1 MRVPSE
7 RPAVVLAD
15 TEPWEAFTW
24 LAAALRRQGFDTY
37 RVTAPPSTR
46 LQRLSSVIYRAAYT
60 RTEVSLT
67 WPGGTAPVDVSDVHC
82 VWQDNVVDVQA
93 ADRVGAA
100 LLTDPR
106 WRDHPRLHRVP
117 DPALEMRLYDKLAQT
132 EDAAAADCPVPRTWT
147 DPAEVDTETVVI
159 KQRLGSGGD
168 AVVIVPT
175 TEIGDWV
182 TRWQGQGG
190 GLVFQEPV
198 SGDVLNVGGFARD
211 GELIVAAAYATEQ
224 SPTDPEGP
232 SVRIRTLQ
240 RPDLIES
247 VAAYV
252 AHTRYT
258 GAICVDF
265 ISADEGYL
273 IDVNPRFFG
282 SWAAVQAAGLPLLEA
297 YVEHLRGVPATVAS
311 PSLGEVTQW
320 TAPAPDGT
328 RGHTA
333 RTGVQVLRD
342 FAAFAGPRGYVA
354 GLPSLARAVRGAGRS
369 S

>member
-1 MRVPSE
+1 M
-7 RPAVVLAD
+7 VLAD

-24 LAAALRRQGFDTY
+24 LAAALRRQGFETY
-37 RVTAPPSTR
+37 RVTAPATTR
-46 LQRLSSVIYRAAYT
+46 LQQLSSVIYRAAYS

-67 WPGGTAPVDVSDVHC
+67 WPGGTAPVDVSGVRS
-82 VWQDNVVDVQA
+82 VWQGSVVDVQA

-100 LLTDPR
+100 LLEDPR
-106 WRDHPRLHRVP
+106 WPQRPRLHRLP
-117 DPALEMRLYDKLAQT
+117 DATEEKRLYDKLAQT
-132 EDAAAADCPVPRTWT
+132 QDAEAADCPVPRTWT
-147 DPAEVDTETVVI
+147 NPSEVDTDTVVI

-175 TEIGDWV
+175 TEIPVWV
-182 TRWQGQGG
+182 QRWQGQGG
-190 GLVFQEPV
+190 GLVFQEAIV
-198 SGDVLNVGGFARD
+198 GELLNVGGFARGGD
-211 GELIVAAAYATEQ
+211 LIVATAYATEK
-224 SPTDPEGP
+224 SLTDPEGP
-232 SVRIRTLQ
+232 PVRIRTLK

-252 AHTRYT
+252 AHTGYT

-297 YVEHLRGVPATVAS
+297 YVEHLRAAPATVVN
-311 PSLGEVTQW
+311 PELGEVTQW

-354 GLPSLARAVRGAGRS
+354 GLPSLARAVRGAGGS
-369 S
+369 DA